1 MRVAVKTAYT
11 SLRIILV
18 YECNANVVHFDGV
31 QLFTA
36 SGQRISKTVGGTT
49 YNYQYLGDQ
58 LVEMAWGTNRM
69 HFTYD
74 AVGPLSV
81 NFNGTEYFY
90 LKNAQGDVTGLVDS
104 TGTKVVAYTYGP
116 WGEAWGV
123 SGTLASTLGAMNP
136 LRYRGY
142 VYDIETGLYYLNSR
156 YYNPTW
162 GRFINA
168 DGQLNDGIFGNNLFS
183 YCLNNPV
190 NMSDYEGNVP
200 DWINKAAKWVKE
212 KIIQPIKRIFSP
224 NKKSNLPDNYML
236 YKEHQKKGT
245 TNPSNRNTHEKG
257 QARKNRDNR
266 GEKGDARRKPNPNKR
281 TPQKSTTEY
290 GTLDRVS
297 DILVM
302 TSAAVA
308 ILALVVD
315 DIFGGFLDD
324 AAIAPQ
330 IAIIWD
336 FARRIF
342 N

>member
-11 SLRIILV
+11 SLRIILI

-31 QLFTA
+31 QLF
-36 SGQRISKTVGGTT
+36 
-49 YNYQYLGDQ
+49 N
-58 LVEMAWGTNRM
+58 
-69 HFTYD
+69 
-74 AVGPLSV
+74 
-81 NFNGTEYFY
+81 
-90 LKNAQGDVTGLVDS
+90 
-104 TGTKVVAYTYGP
+104 TYGP
-116 WGEAWGV
+116 WGESWGV

-142 VYDIETGLYYLNSR
+142 VYDTETGLYYLNSR

-245 TNPSNRNTHEKG
+245 TNPSNRNTREKG
-257 QARKNRDNR
+257 QARKTGIIVAKKVTHEESLTPINEPLKNQL
-266 GEKGDARRKPNPNKR
+266 PNM
-281 TPQKSTTEY
+281 E
-290 GTLDRVS
+290 LL
-297 DILVM
+297 IE
-302 TSAAVA
+302 
-308 ILALVVD
+308 
-315 DIFGGFLDD
+315 
-324 AAIAPQ
+324 
-330 IAIIWD
+330 
-336 FARRIF
+336 
-342 N
+342 

>member
-1 MRVAVKTAYT
+1 
-11 SLRIILV
+11 
-18 YECNANVVHFDGV
+18 
-31 QLFTA
+31 
-36 SGQRISKTVGGTT
+36 
-49 YNYQYLGDQ
+49 
-58 LVEMAWGTNRM
+58 
-69 HFTYD
+69 
-74 AVGPLSV
+74 
-81 NFNGTEYFY
+81 
-90 LKNAQGDVTGLVDS
+90 
-104 TGTKVVAYTYGP
+104 
-116 WGEAWGV
+116 
-123 SGTLASTLGAMNP
+123 
-136 LRYRGY
+136 
-142 VYDIETGLYYLNSR
+142 
-156 YYNPTW
+156 
-162 GRFINA
+162 
-168 DGQLNDGIFGNNLFS
+168 
-183 YCLNNPV
+183 
-190 NMSDYEGNVP
+190 
-200 DWINKAAKWVKE
+200 
-212 KIIQPIKRIFSP
+212 
-224 NKKSNLPDNYML
+224 ML

-281 TPQKSTTEY
+281 APQKSTTEY

-336 FARRIF
+336 CARRIF